1 MSRTG
6 EPLPM
11 VLPIWEHEW
20 SVYPDVVRV
29 SMENGKVID
38 YRCEIKQPRPILK
51 GMLDRFTE
59 TCVGYRAKR
68 RRRG

>member
-6 EPLPM
+6 KPLPM
-11 VLPIWEHEW
+11 VLPIWEHDW
-20 SVYPDVVRV
+20 SEFPDVVRV
-29 SMENGKVID
+29 SMEDGHVIN
-38 YRCEIKQPRPILK
+38 YRREISQPKPVFK
-51 GMLDRFTE
+51 EMLDRFTT